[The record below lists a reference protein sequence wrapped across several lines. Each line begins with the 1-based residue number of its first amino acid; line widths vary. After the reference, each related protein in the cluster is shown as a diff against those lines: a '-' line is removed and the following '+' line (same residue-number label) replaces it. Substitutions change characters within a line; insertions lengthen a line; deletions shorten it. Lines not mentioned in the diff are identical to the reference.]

1 MTEINQCLSEMS
13 VRIFETIFFVNVDKY
28 DCEYVFVTKKPF
40 KRIVYQKMFLILPC
54 FFDENCCYKLY
65 TTKTTHTVK
74 KCFRLTKLFKN
85 E

>member
-40 KRIVYQKMFLILPC
+40 KRIVYQKMF
-54 FFDENCCYKLY
+54 
-65 TTKTTHTVK
+65 
-74 KCFRLTKLFKN
+74 
-85 E
+85 